1 MIIQNFRHK
10 KLQTV
15 LIFLIILLCSML
27 LTSSVSILISLDKPF
42 QDFAEECQSPSA
54 YVFPQNLDDNG
65 VYLLGKQFSELNEI
79 QRVEY
84 KKFHYISEELLYNGK
99 KLEGFY
105 KLTEYNP
112 KINKNERYL
121 EGSKAIINTLP
132 PDECIL
138 PACVSN
144 EYNIHTGDNIVIKLS
159 GRTLQYTVRGVYS
172 DPYNTSTAFDSDILV
187 KQLPTDINYGLHI
200 ALYTKEGIKGSQIE
214 DAFRTKNNGMMY
226 GNIQTLQQR
235 IENGLIVG
243 NIIGS
248 VFLATGIIMLLVSCL
263 IISFMIRNAIITDA
277 KTIAVYKTIGYT
289 SRDILKMYLSFYFLI
304 VSVAC
309 ILGIGSSVF
318 ISNIILKSI
327 FENMG
332 EVSANSTFI
341 PGVLCYLIIGT
352 IVIGLIYMIINK
364 AKSLR
369 PVAALS
375 GVTENG
381 TQKRKNFTGNSKL
394 QFSPLGITI
403 RNITRNK
410 RGALSTIL
418 TAILTIFSVNFAV
431 ISLDMANTMKE
442 NNDFWLGIDKSDVLI
457 EVTDNTQFDKVLK
470 TIIEDKR
477 VNHFFKNKL
486 GDRVSIK
493 WREGINVTA
502 MDAFVYDDFKDTKL
516 PVVRGRNPI
525 NVDEIA
531 ISTKIAA
538 SLNKEMGDYLEIYL
552 NSSIKVRLLITGIF
566 QTYYQLGDCCR
577 LLTDT
582 YKQNNGAITYS
593 NISVYLNPKEN
604 SDFFV
609 KDIQQKINGRGNVIA
624 RTEAFGGIMNMIVRP
639 QKNAIPPVTALILL
653 IGAIN
658 IFCIVMLKNAV
669 NQKINGIYKC
679 IGYTSGHLILS
690 NIYYVAMIAVS
701 SMAVAIP
708 MILKLYP
715 VIMKSSLSMF
725 GFLEY
730 PVSYNLW
737 HIVISNIGV
746 VIMFVISTL
755 ISSRSLKNIK
765 VRDLVQE

>member
-10 KLQTV
+10 KLQTS

-54 YVFPQNLDDNG
+54 FVFPQHLDDKG
-65 VYLLGKQFSELNEI
+65 VYLLGKQFSELKEI

-84 KKFHYISEELLYNGK
+84 KKFHYISEELLFNEK
-99 KLEGFY
+99 KLDGFY

-112 KINKNERYL
+112 KINSNERYL
-121 EGSKAIINTLP
+121 EGSKAIINTLL

-144 EYNIHTGDNIVIKLS
+144 EYSIHTGDNIVIKLS

-172 DPYNTSTAFDSDILV
+172 DPYSTSTAFDSDILI

-200 ALYTKEGIKGSQIE
+200 ALYTKEGVKGSQIE

-243 NIIGS
+243 NIIGG

-289 SRDILKMYLSFYFLI
+289 STDILKMYLNFYFVI
-304 VSVAC
+304 VTVAC

-318 ISNIILKSI
+318 ISNRILKSI

-341 PGVLCYLIIGT
+341 PGVLCYIIIGT
-352 IVIGLIYMIINK
+352 IVIGLIYIIISK
-364 AKSLR
+364 TKRLR

-381 TQKRKNFTGNSKL
+381 TQKKNFTGNSKL
-394 QFSPLGITI
+394 QFSPLGITL
-403 RNITRNK
+403 RNISRNK

-431 ISLDMANTMKE
+431 ISLDMADTMKE

-457 EVTDNTQFDKVLK
+457 EVTDSTQFDRIIK
-470 TIIEDKR
+470 TIKEDKR
-477 VNHFFKNKL
+477 VNHFFQNKL

-493 WREGINVTA
+493 WRKGINVTA

-516 PVVRGRNPI
+516 PVVKGRNPV
-525 NVDEIA
+525 NADEIA
-531 ISTKIAA
+531 ISTKIAD
-538 SLNKEMGDYLEIYL
+538 SLNKEVGDYLEVYL
-552 NSSIKVRLLITGIF
+552 NNSTKVKLLITGIF

-577 LLTDT
+577 LLTGT

-593 NISVYLNPKEN
+593 NISIYLNPKEN
-604 SDFFV
+604 TEMFI
-609 KDIQQKINGRGNVIA
+609 KEIQEKIKGTGNVIA
-624 RTEAFGGIMNMIVRP
+624 RTDAFAGIMNMIVRP

-690 NIYYVAMIAVS
+690 NIYYVAIIAIS

-708 MILKLYP
+708 MIIKLYP
-715 VIMKSSLSMF
+715 VIMRVSLSMF

-755 ISSRSLKNIK
+755 ISSRSLKNVN